1 MKEELKTLKGSALQ
15 ILKAKEN
22 LKKQQVFFNMKVE
35 EKVNEINIE
44 EVFNDNNN
52 SYEAAKEL
60 NDCLPILHTTVS
72 KLRNEY
78 PKYGNKRIKGLA
90 LAELTSEDD
99 LLAQCKDETELLL
112 DNYFLYDDCGFFKLR
127 EQELSIQ
134 ALLDETKVTTNAI
147 IDESKQAVVK
157 VGTSVKNVVK
167 PYGEVAKSQ
176 LNDAGV
182 ATKKAVNKGSKQLI
196 KLFQKIEKK
205 TENN

>member
-1 MKEELKTLKGSALQ
+1 MKEELKTLKGSTLQ

-22 LKKQQVFFNMKVE
+22 LNKQQVFFNMKVE
-35 EKVNEINIE
+35 EQVNEKSID

-60 NDCLPILHTTVS
+60 NDCLPILHTTIS

-90 LAELTSEDD
+90 LDELTSNDD
-99 LLAQCKDETELLL
+99 LFAQCKSDTELLL
-112 DNYFLYDDCGFFKLR
+112 DNYFLYEGCGFFKLR
-127 EQELSIQ
+127 EQELAIE
-134 ALLDETKVTTNAI
+134 ALLDETKVATDAI
-147 IDESKQAVVK
+147 IYESKQAVIK
-157 VGTSVKNVVK
+157 VGNSVKNVVK
-167 PYGEVAKSQ
+167 PYGDVAKSQ
-176 LNDAGV
+176 LNNAGI